1 MSDFK
6 KIARNALAN
15 GAGFAVEAIIA
26 FCMLPYI
33 IHLIGESAY
42 GIWTLT
48 ISLTGYMGILNLG
61 LRPAINK
68 YIAQY
73 NILGEKEKM
82 KELVQA
88 SLFCYMIC
96 AVIVLIASIVIS
108 LYANK
113 IFNIPV
119 EYKQAAPIL
128 FLLVGIQVSL
138 GLVSVVYGGVIS
150 GLQRYDINNGI
161 EISVMLSRTVIIL
174 CFLGRYPNIYT
185 VAIAHFSMT
194 IIGYI
199 LTVIIGIKISG
210 INNIKITKLPTR
222 EILFTIFSFSVI
234 TFIIGIVGSIMSYID
249 SIIIGSL
256 LTMTAVT
263 YYTIGSRLVKYTQSL
278 LGVLMNV
285 LAPAA
290 SEMDAKGD
298 KNIGQMY
305 LFSSKVCAIVAF
317 PILSF
322 LIIQGKQFITLWVG
336 ANFAD
341 SYQIMV
347 ILCLGGLVVFP
358 QLNAGPILYGLAK
371 HRIIMW
377 ISIIE
382 GIISVAVSIVLCKY
396 LGVIGIAIGLAFP
409 KAFLGGVVYPVYL
422 SRLINLKWS
431 DLITK
436 CYLRAMVSTVPVATV
451 LIISIFYLPSNSW
464 LVFFSQLL
472 GCVIIHA
479 CASWILGLTRDEKIE
494 FKKLLIKIVN
504 KLPISKMISIRNH
517 NEY

>member
-1 MSDFK
+1 MSNFK
-6 KIARNALAN
+6 IIARNALAN
-15 GAGFAVEAIIA
+15 GIGFAVEAIIA

-73 NILGEKEKM
+73 NILGEKQKM
-82 KELVQA
+82 KDLVQA

-96 AVIVLIASIVIS
+96 AVIILIASVI
-108 LYANK
+108 LAIYAND
-113 IFNIPV
+113 IFNIPI
-119 EYKQAAPIL
+119 EYKQVAPVL

-161 EISVMLSRTVIIL
+161 EIFVMLTRTAIIL

-199 LTVIIGIKISG
+199 LTVIMGSKISG
-210 INNIKITKLPTR
+210 IRNIKVTKLPTR
-222 EILFTIFSFSVI
+222 DILYTIFSFSII

-249 SIIIGSL
+249 SIIIGAL

-263 YYTIGSRLVKYTQSL
+263 YYTVGSRLVKYTQSL
-278 LGVLMNV
+278 LTVLMNV

-298 KNIGQMY
+298 KNIGQLY
-305 LFSSKVCAIVAF
+305 LFSTKICAIISF

-322 LIIQGKQFITLWVG
+322 LIIQGKQFIFLWMG
-336 ANFAD
+336 ESFTD
-341 SYQIMV
+341 SYQIM
-347 ILCLGGLVVFP
+347 IFLCLGGLVIFP

-377 ISIIE
+377 ISMIE
-382 GIISVAVSIVLCKY
+382 GIISITVSIVLCKY
-396 LGVIGIAIGLAFP
+396 WGVVGIAIGLAFP
-409 KAFLGGVVYPVYL
+409 KAFIGGIVYPLYL
-422 SRLINLKWS
+422 SRLINLKLS
-431 DLITK
+431 DLLVK
-436 CYLRAMVSTVPVATV
+436 CYLPSIVSTVPVVVILILTV
-451 LIISIFYLPSNSW
+451 YYFPITSW
-464 LVFFSQLL
+464 LIFFIHLI
-472 GCVIIHA
+472 GCVIIHS
-479 CASWILGLTRDEKIE
+479 CASWVFALTHNEKNE
-494 FKKLLIKIVN
+494 FKELLVKVKN
-504 KLPISKMISIRNH
+504 KLPISNKMNTIRTGL
-517 NEY
+517 